1 MSLLLGGLWTK
12 LLGGLAVIAAALVGL
27 WSIRRDGI
35 KAGESAERAKQAE
48 RDAAG
53 RVRVEDV
60 MSKAPDSTREYVD
73 RFRKG
78 GSL

>member
-1 MSLLLGGLWTK
+1 MSLLFADIWAK
-12 LLGGLAVIAAALVGL
+12 LLGAVAVIAAVLVGL

-48 RDAAG
+48 RDAAA

-60 MSKAPDSTREYVD
+60 MSKAPGSTGEIVQ

-78 GSL
+78 GRL

>member
-1 MSLLLGGLWTK
+1 MSVLSSLLGQI
-12 LLGGLAVIAAALVGL
+12 LGGLAVIGAVLVGL

-60 MSKAPDSTREYVD
+60 LSKAPGSTGEYVD
-73 RFRKG
+73 RYRKDG
-78 GSL
+78 RL